1 MQHETCTP
9 AKMIFRCPSRFVTYG
24 LKYPSVCFV
33 REFEIDYLTVME
45 SLYGSSFVEQVEIA
59 VKNNERAL
67 STVLAHIEKNRA
79 KCLYIDNEG
88 REDVERLQKRLQE
101 LELEQKA
108 QNEKQLE
115 CSALRESV
123 SVLRNKIDDLESG
136 ATKLSD
142 IQERQ
147 NELVSSQFEELE
159 SSLEE
164 KRRRND
170 LILEG
175 IRWYEEN
182 LGFQVRPTKN
192 NVLDCMPSLAGSKE
206 LVDELNCVNNFKQ
219 FLCNMRNMF
228 RTEYCK

>member
-1 MQHETCTP
+1 
-9 AKMIFRCPSRFVTYG
+9 
-24 LKYPSVCFV
+24 
-33 REFEIDYLTVME
+33 ME

-192 NVLDCMPSLAGSKE
+192 NGLWIVLTKVMPTDLDREFSFCIRHDKESNKYTLLDCMPSLAGSKE